1 MKRILGGSA
10 GVLLTQA
17 MLWPHH
23 HVLALVA
30 DAISIVALAGAN
42 TDRKTS
48 R

>member
-1 MKRILGGSA
+1 MKRLIGGSA
-10 GVLLTQA
+10 GVLIAQMA
-17 MLWPHH
+17 LWPHH
-23 HVLALVA
+23 HILALAA